1 MLVMKKEYNS
11 GYKHI
16 IPESIKSKKVINFD
30 DTSFE
35 SQTDKDHG
43 NLGKKDEEF
52 LSKKCKKIRI
62 LHFY

>member
-1 MLVMKKEYNS
+1 MLVMKKEFN

-35 SQTDKDHG
+35 SQADKEPA
-43 NLGKKDEEF
+43 NLDKQDEEF
-52 LSKKCKKIRI
+52 LSKKCT
-62 LHFY
+62 HTPA